1 MAANAVHHPFAA
13 IGNAGDVFEIADG
26 IRWVRM
32 PLPFALNHINLWL
45 LRDGEGWTV
54 VDTGIA
60 RPEVQAHWRRVLEEA
75 GEGRPIHRTIVTH
88 FHPDHLG
95 NAGWFSETYGTDLW
109 ITHEEWLMG
118 RLLAIDATQA
128 TEEATVDFYRRCDVE
143 PENIFELKNRG
154 AEYNKMVTSIPRR
167 FRRMYE
173 GDRIDIDGFEW
184 EVITG
189 FGHAPEHACLYCE
202 ERRLLL
208 SGDQILP
215 RITPFVGVHPMEPE
229 ANPLARFLDSLTK
242 FRRLHRETL
251 VLPAHELPFTG
262 VLDRIEVMREHHEE
276 RLEVLH
282 RACARPMTARAGVDV
297 LFRRELDAQ
306 NLRLATNETL
316 SHLNMLIARGE
327 MERAVRGD
335 GVWEFGSR

>member
-1 MAANAVHHPFAA
+1 MKA
-13 IGNAGDVFEIADG
+13 IG
-26 IRWVRM
+26 
-32 PLPFALNHINLWL
+32 
-45 LRDGEGWTV
+45 
-54 VDTGIA
+54 
-60 RPEVQAHWRRVLEEA
+60 
-75 GEGRPIHRTIVTH
+75 
-88 FHPDHLG
+88 
-95 NAGWFSETYGTDLW
+95 
-109 ITHEEWLMG
+109 
-118 RLLAIDATQA
+118 
-128 TEEATVDFYRRCDVE
+128 
-143 PENIFELKNRG
+143 
-154 AEYNKMVTSIPRR
+154 
-167 FRRMYE
+167 
-173 GDRIDIDGFEW
+173 IDIDGFEW

-306 NLRLATNETL
+306 NLRLATNETPVPPQHADRAWGDGAGGPRRRGVGVREPL
-316 SHLNMLIARGE
+316 SSRRGRGE
-327 MERAVRGD
+327 WPD
-335 GVWEFGSR
+335 GGKTGEQGR